1 MSVAIL
7 TALIAGALC
16 LGMFSVV
23 IPLGPRRDLDD
34 GDDEAFGYED
44 EFYDVNGPVIDM
56 EPAR

>member
-7 TALIAGALC
+7 TALIASALC

-23 IPLGPRRDLDD
+23 IPLGPRRDQDD

-44 EFYDVNGPVIDM
+44 EFYDLNGPVIDM
-56 EPAR
+56 EPVR